1 MTVFERDRT
10 SASTTRISTNL
21 EDLWR
26 GQFFA
31 EQGQTPAGI
40 ISDMKRENNFKY
52 IASTVKFAG
61 GLYDPAIITFYEDII
76 LELQKQVVRYRQL
89 WESASKGVQQDI
101 EEVYFPRQTVPP
113 SEKVAQ
119 KLRRS
124 TKPGLRFS
132 AE

>member
-61 GLYDPAIITFYEDII
+61 GLYDPAIISFYEDII